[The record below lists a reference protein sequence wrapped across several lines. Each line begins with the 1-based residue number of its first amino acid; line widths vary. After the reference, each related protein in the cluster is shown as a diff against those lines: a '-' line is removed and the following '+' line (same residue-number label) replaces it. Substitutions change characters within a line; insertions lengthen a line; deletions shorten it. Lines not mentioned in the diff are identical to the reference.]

1 MAERR
6 GERMA
11 DKLGGW
17 VPEFIEN
24 EVERE
29 PIIRLAK
36 MITDRIPQKLGLA
49 KITKYD
55 PEYNMEYEDYDK
67 AMMALVDCFKKDKK
81 YIRTAEADWDIFE
94 DILKDAK
101 AEYEMQMSMGM

>member
-1 MAERR
+1 
-6 GERMA
+6 
-11 DKLGGW
+11 
-17 VPEFIEN
+17 
-24 EVERE
+24 
-29 PIIRLAK
+29 
-36 MITDRIPQKLGLA
+36 
-49 KITKYD
+49 
-55 PEYNMEYEDYDK
+55 MEYEDYDK